1 MSFTRNE
8 MTTSDMFLHVFN
20 GISKEGLEQKINELL
35 TGWGYKLKSSNN
47 GLTIFEKGN
56 HTVRILLGAF
66 VKYSKISVR
75 VIATGP
81 DELKCEVRS
90 QSSGMS
96 GGLIGINQMKAEIRS
111 LFSAFQTL

>member
-8 MTTSDMFLHVFN
+8 TTTSDMFLHVYN
-20 GISKEGLEQKINELL
+20 GVSKEGLEQKIKELL
-35 TGWGYKLKSSNN
+35 TTWGYKLKGSEHERA
-47 GLTIFEKGN
+47 IFEKGN

-66 VKYSKISVR
+66 VKYSKISVC

-90 QSSGMS
+90 LSSGMS
-96 GGLIGINQMKAEIRS
+96 GGLIGINQVKSEIRS
-111 LFSAFQTL
+111 LFMAFQSL